1 MMSPLATKAFR
12 LPARAHDNNNPFI
25 RAGILEA
32 YDSKNMDNSMLHVTV
47 EMRLMV
53 RLRRDGVTSDPS
65 YHFQLTY

>member
-1 MMSPLATKAFR
+1 MMSPLATIAFR
-12 LPARAHDNNNPFI
+12 LPTRAQDNNHPFI

-53 RLRRDGVTSDPS
+53 RLRRDGVTSK
-65 YHFQLTY
+65 F